1 LRAGNH
7 SHPGF
12 GLVEDKVD
20 IFACAGEVAEERL
33 DAGVEAHEIKPAVVI
48 EFGWRFERE
57 RGAVEIP
64 GISGGVRDSDELAE
78 VVEGPRMVEALE
90 SLGVTLV
97 EAADLGAPM
106 RATIMEDA
114 DDAVL
119 AANENQRA
127 PSDIAPAIIT
137 RFLELRF
144 VPDVEPASVE
154 DTLALER
161 EGLLRGHDGAMDAK
175 SPALIV
181 LDDKTADIHPRTP
194 GGLEIAQ

>member
-1 LRAGNH
+1 
-7 SHPGF
+7 
-12 GLVEDKVD
+12 
-20 IFACAGEVAEERL
+20 
-33 DAGVEAHEIKPAVVI
+33 
-48 EFGWRFERE
+48 
-57 RGAVEIP
+57 
-64 GISGGVRDSDELAE
+64 
-78 VVEGPRMVEALE
+78 
-90 SLGVTLV
+90 
-97 EAADLGAPM
+97 M
-106 RATIMEDA
+106 RATIKENA